1 MIIKRPSSERGQT
14 NIDWLQSFH
23 SFSFGGYRDPRHM
36 GFGPLRVINEDIVA
50 PSGGFSPHDHRDME
64 IITYILSGALAHK
77 DSMGNGTTIHTGEM
91 QKMSAGSGIE
101 HSEFNA
107 SATDPVHLLQ
117 IWIIPDKRGIAP
129 NYAQEKIA
137 PDQKHNKLHLA
148 ASNGNLPGVIP
159 IEQDAKIYVSA
170 LDAGKHLHA
179 DLTAGRKYWLQIM
192 RGELRLSGL
201 DTPLIAGDGAA
212 VIQESA
218 IELQGGKDAE
228 FLLFDLPEK
237 F

>member
-1 MIIKRPSSERGQT
+1 MIIKRPSSERGQA

-23 SFSFGGYRDPRHM
+23 SFSFGQYRDSRHM

-50 PSGGFSPHDHRDME
+50 PSGGFAPHDHHDME
-64 IITYILSGALAHK
+64 IITYVLSGALAHK
-77 DSMGNGTTIHTGEM
+77 DSMGNGTTIHAGEM
-91 QKMSAGSGIE
+91 QKMSAGSGIT

-107 SATDPVHLLQ
+107 SDKDPVHLLQ

-129 NYAQEKIA
+129 NYAQEKIGA
-137 PDQKHNKLHLA
+137 EQKQNKLYLA
-148 ASNGNLPGVIP
+148 ASNENLPGVIP
-159 IEQDAKIYVSA
+159 IQQDAKIYVSS
-170 LDAGKHLHA
+170 LDAGKSLDV
-179 DLTAGRKYWLQIM
+179 DLNPGRKYWLQIM

-201 DTPLIAGDGAA
+201 DAPLIAGDGAA
-212 VIQESA
+212 VIQENA